1 MAAHRLPRHLRAAAQ
16 GSRRPL
22 CFILLGVA
30 PSVCCLLDLEDVVR
44 MTSRVFV
51 GPGSPA
57 CSPTH
62 GRQTLQQHGPHGF
75 HCIGGQSQGHNHVH
89 HIPRPELPN
98 STEAMCRQAA
108 AAVMRAYTDGYT
120 RQAVRLRLDAA
131 YSGQEDLRALLKA
144 SLPLAK
150 SFATK
155 LWNGESLKAVKT
167 SLVDDDVTTLLYRE
181 ADNALMDA
189 AVLYLPSRE
198 VVTSPK
204 FTHFFQSM
212 GDRLVI
218 MTNTENAATNWRVEN
233 MGADF
238 YDNPDVGLEIC
249 KMFAQQSYY
258 YQLVPINNWQVTF
271 FRAYPCPWEL
281 WIEDLNY
288 NLVKLGESEQKP
300 SYDQIVAWTEAYEDS
315 VGVRAF
321 QKVGKLLQD
330 NQQRLDPDDA
340 SFALSAS

>member
-1 MAAHRLPRHLRAAAQ
+1 MAFVGAQGHSWHRLPSL
-16 GSRRPL
+16 
-22 CFILLGVA
+22 
-30 PSVCCLLDLEDVVR
+30 PSVR
-44 MTSRVFV
+44 
-51 GPGSPA
+51 
-57 CSPTH
+57 H
-62 GRQTLQQHGPHGF
+62 GLAGAHAGTQPKL
-75 HCIGGQSQGHNHVH
+75 
-89 HIPRPELPN
+89 PRPELPN

-131 YSGQEDLRALLKA
+131 YSGQEDLGALLKA

-155 LWNGESLKAVKT
+155 LWNGESLKALKT

-198 VVTSPK
+198 VVTSSK
-204 FTHFFQSM
+204 FANFFQSM

-218 MTNTENAATNWRVEN
+218 VTNPENAAANWRVEN

-238 YDNPDVGLEIC
+238 YDGSDAGLEIC
-249 KMFAQQSYY
+249 KIFSQQSYY
-258 YQLVPINNWQVTF
+258 YQLVPINGWQVTF
-271 FRAYPCPWEL
+271 FRAYPFPWEL

-288 NLVKLGESEQKP
+288 NLVKLGEFEQKP
-300 SYDQIVAWTEAYEDS
+300 SYEQIVAWTEAYEES
-315 VGVRAF
+315 IGIRAF

-330 NQQRLDPDDA
+330 NQQRIDPDEA
-340 SFALSAS
+340 SLALSAS